1 MDYVTQQLSQLDI
14 GQIIAIVAMQWFTY
28 SRLNGKID
36 VLDEKISKRID
47 RIDEKLT
54 DIDRRVCR
62 IEGAMMHKKCCILHH
77 ESKQKAE

>member
-1 MDYVTQQLSQLDI
+1 MDYVTQQLSQMDLA
-14 GQIIAIVAMQWFTY
+14 QLIAIMAMMWVLY

-36 VLDEKISKRID
+36 KLDGKID
-47 RIDEKLT
+47 RLDDKIT

-62 IEGAMMHKKCCILHH
+62 IEGAMMNKECCILNH